1 MKRDGIAASRLAHA
15 LRVDRGRTVLTDDS
29 LSALVKAD
37 ATANLAGIEDG
48 GYLAIR
54 FAIKQKSYFGS
65 VDAGTVAAQIA
76 FGQIFSC
83 DQGMAVFVE
92 NDFRGRGKRRHALGI
107 DELRRDHED
116 ENKCGSNNQVGP
128 QAFPARR
135 PFSLSLFRLGDGWDC
150 FRTPPAV

>member
-15 LRVDRGRTVLTDDS
+15 LRVDRGRAVLTDDS

-37 ATANLAGIEDG
+37 AAANLAGVEDG

-65 VDAGTVAAQIA
+65 VDAGTVTAQIA

-83 DQGMAVFVE
+83 DQGPAIFVE
-92 NDFRGRGKRRHALGI
+92 RDFSRLREILHALGI
-107 DELRRDHED
+107 DELRGDHPH
-116 ENKCGSNNQVGP
+116 ENKCGSNNPVRP
-128 QAFPARR
+128 PAFPTSS
-135 PFSLSLFRLGDGWDC
+135 PFILPLFPL
-150 FRTPPAV
+150 